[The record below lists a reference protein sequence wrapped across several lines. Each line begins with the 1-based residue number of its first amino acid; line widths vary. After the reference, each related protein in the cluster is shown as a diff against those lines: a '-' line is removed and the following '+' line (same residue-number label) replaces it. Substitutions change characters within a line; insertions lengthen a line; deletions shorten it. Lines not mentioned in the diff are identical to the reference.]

1 MYMMT
6 GLSGLLNGEYCYT
19 VDQNI
24 DDLYILNHSKRRN
37 VLYITNSAAILT
49 NWNHRQ
55 LIRLFILAAALFL
68 LTVLASLSAE
78 VLIASRVISHPIMI
92 PTALII
98 LLGGWHVHL
107 YMVRSGVVPQ
117 LFGRPE
123 HTEFLSLT
131 DDIANH
137 AEFRKLKEYHHHTT
151 PIYDHAVQVAYFSY
165 VLAKVFRMDYH
176 AAARGGLLHDF
187 FLYDWRE
194 RKAQDEKRSSHG
206 KEHPHIALKNAQT
219 YFAVTDREADII
231 VKHMFPKTRK
241 LPRYRESFI
250 VSLMDKVSTL
260 VEYTCHA
267 LRCQLRQRDSSFY

>member
-1 MYMMT
+1 M
-6 GLSGLLNGEYCYT
+6 
-19 VDQNI
+19 
-24 DDLYILNHSKRRN
+24 NHSKRRN
-37 VLYITNSAAILT
+37 VLYITNSAAILA

-55 LIRLFILAAALFL
+55 LLRLFVLAAGLFL
-68 LTVLASLSAE
+68 FTVLASLSAE
-78 VLIASRVISHPIMI
+78 FLIASRVISHPIMI

-123 HTEFLSLT
+123 QAEFLALTNDITNHTEF
-131 DDIANH
+131 
-137 AEFRKLKEYHHHTT
+137 RRLKEFHHHTT

-165 VLAKVFRMDYH
+165 TIAKIFHMDYH

-194 RKAQDEKRSSHG
+194 RKALDDKRSLHS
-206 KEHPHIALKNAQT
+206 KEHPIIALKNAQK
-219 YFAVTDREADII
+219 YFKVTDREADII
-231 VKHMFPKTRK
+231 VKHMYPKTRK
-241 LPRYRESFI
+241 LPRYRESFV

-260 VEYTCHA
+260 VEYSCSA
-267 LRCQLRQRDSSFY
+267 LRCQMRQRDIPFY